1 MKMEYLS
8 SKIYMRIYIPNQ
20 LKLSAKYLN
29 RLVSD
34 ADSISRT
41 GIDAKDIEVCSWHHI
56 NGSGVNGS
64 GVCAVI
70 GDPVDTL
77 IEYRLNLTR
86 CYRHGVSQTAG
97 FSEVG
102 TQVTGAIYGSSG
114 TCAVILTLVF
124 KILS

>member
-1 MKMEYLS
+1 MF
-8 SKIYMRIYIPNQ
+8 
-20 LKLSAKYLN
+20 
-29 RLVSD
+29 D
-34 ADSISRT
+34 ADLVSRT

-56 NGSGVNGS
+56 NGSGV
-64 GVCAVI
+64 CAVI
-70 GDPVDTL
+70 GDPVDIL

-114 TCAVILTLVF
+114 TCAVILNPGVQNTLPKSIPYRRFCEVTKQTARLLPREAGGRSF
-124 KILS
+124 SRIQL